1 MNVYIGTRGELKN
14 AYIGEYKGYTP
25 WSNTVAY
32 YPLTSS
38 STIQDKSWN
47 NKTLT
52 NVWNVAFW
60 TYAWVNCAYFNGTSN
75 SQLYNTSI
83 SFSAYPTQTVLVWM
97 YITWTSS
104 SVYQTIYHI
113 WTTAKTGKLGSWFK
127 YWTWLCIGS
136 WYWWY
141 ESIKSWNINGSWH
154 LLVNV
159 TNWTSSTQYLDWVL
173 YQSLTNSLSDTQTWL
188 YIWWA
193 QQNTS
198 ERLSWY
204 ESELIVENRAWIATE
219 VSNYYNLTKSNYW
232 L

>member
-1 MNVYIGTRGELKN
+1 MWYKVNKIYVGTQQVRPAGW
-14 AYIGEYKGYTP
+14 TP
-25 WSNTVAY
+25 GSNTIAY

-47 NKTLT
+47 DRNLINTGS
-52 NVWNVAFW
+52 VVFW
-60 TYAWVNCAYFNGTSN
+60 TYQWVNCAYFNWTSN

-97 YITWTSS
+97 YISWTST
-104 SVYQTIYHI
+104 SVYQTIYHT

-127 YWTWLCIGS
+127 YWTWICIWS

-159 TNWTSSTQYLDWVL
+159 TNWTSSTQYLDWAL
-173 YQSLTNSLSDTQTWL
+173 YQSLTNSLSYTQTWL

-193 QQNTS
+193 QQSSS

-204 ESELIVENRAWIATE
+204 ESEFIVESKVRTAQEIQD
-219 VSNYYNLTKSNYW
+219 YYNNTKSNYW